1 MRSTR
6 TPFILLVGLV
16 SLSLAG
22 AAFAELPAGLAGA
35 LTVVA
40 QAQPPA
46 DPPPADPPAA
56 DPQAPA
62 PATEGGGGGVN
73 WLWIAIGAV
82 VLVAIVAILATTR
95 GGSSTTVIKE
105 TTRTP

>member
-6 TPFILLVGLV
+6 TLFILLVGLV
-16 SLSLAG
+16 SLSLAA

-56 DPQAPA
+56 DPQAP
-62 PATEGGGGGVN
+62 PAAQGGGGGVN

-82 VLVAIVAILATTR
+82 VLVAIVAILASTR
-95 GGSSTTVIKE
+95 GGSTTVVKE